1 MELAVGL
8 FLSYCTS
15 LPHQLLMLIE
25 KTPRASLPQLPQA
38 LLLHQMLESL
48 HRLWGL
54 LQDLLQRAH
63 VPTCPLYWGAQN
75 GTQHP
80 QESLISAEQRVQK
93 I

>member
-8 FLSYCTS
+8 FLSCCTS

-38 LLLHQMLESL
+38 LLLNQMLESL

-75 GTQHP
+75 GTQHSRFGFTRT
-80 QESLISAEQRVQK
+80 E
-93 I
+93 